1 MKLNGIKYYDIS
13 GNEVMNI
20 DSDTDL
26 AFATT
31 CKTRI
36 YAPCII
42 VNPGI
47 KIDAEIVD
55 KYAYINEKASIR
67 YVKKIGKYC
76 SIAPNVEIG
85 LPMHTV
91 DSISS
96 SNFFN
101 CGILW
106 DKIDPEY
113 DKYNFSS
120 SFNDRFL
127 DKNKKITI
135 GNDVW
140 IGAGAK
146 IMRGVNIGD
155 GAIIGAGAVVT
166 KDVEPYTLVGGVPAK
181 VIRKRFS
188 DDITER
194 LLKIK
199 WWDYSPELL
208 SNIDIANVTNELLDE
223 LEKRIKNGVEKDPE
237 PVCFEFD
244 PVGVTVTRY
253 EHNTSAVIYDTKI
266 HKIIAGGISGKPT
279 YNMFTKKLS
288 LRGWFLPGSVCY
300 NTVQVYSNGVF
311 TGNAELNK
319 SRPDVLKNFPDY
331 LDSRAGWEFSKVL
344 STVPGNIT
352 VKAFKNRTLLNETN
366 AQPDIVTPLSVVNSN
381 NIKASLNYLLF
392 PAKSEIAVICDEEY
406 KKEITN
412 MFSSVY
418 NVTDASQT
426 DQIVV
431 ATLDWKKKMNDPRYN
446 DKRVLPFWIYSVF
459 NGNMLNYVKLRT
471 TADYLG
477 ADVATLMAEIKRLF
491 SRKIMSSY
499 GNCQTMPIN
508 SMCCTS
514 KRLMSEYIVLS
525 ILPVQDI
532 RGDELKNGFTSGFL
546 SQIDYLIYQNVSEEN
561 KFSPMLAS
569 SVILKGLRPD
579 AKRVCIPNTYF
590 KGYYPQVTHNSRNP
604 HFKDPKLQNG
614 AFPYGDANII
624 AMVDK
629 MSPEEIAE
637 KLNSDDFYSKD
648 FVEKNAEDSI
658 NELKEREKKCDI
670 SISDVIEQNYR
681 KQLLFYS
688 QNHPNS
694 FLVEILLKRIF
705 AFTNDNYEDFD
716 PKKAYELS
724 GRQLPIYPSVKKAL
738 KLQFEYDKFKWW
750 NSLNEEPV
758 TLQQYVKDY
767 IWYCYTNYGKQQ

>member
-20 DSDTDL
+20 NSDTD
-26 AFATT
+26 FANAAT

-36 YAPCII
+36 NAPCVI
-42 VNPGI
+42 VTRGVRL
-47 KIDAEIVD
+47 DAEIVD
-55 KYAYINEKASIR
+55 KYAFINENASIR
-67 YVKKIGKYC
+67 YVKRIGKYC
-76 SIAPNVEIG
+76 SIGPNVAIG
-85 LPMHTV
+85 LPMHAV
-91 DSISS
+91 DGISS

-101 CGILW
+101 CPAIW
-106 DKIDPEY
+106 EDFDPQY
-113 DKYNFSS
+113 GNYNFSS
-120 SFNDRFL
+120 SFNNRFIE
-127 DKNKKITI
+127 KNKKITI

-155 GAIIGAGAVVT
+155 GAILGAGAVVT
-166 KDVEPYTLVGGVPAK
+166 KDVEPYTIVGGVPAK
-181 VIRKRFS
+181 VIRKRFPN
-188 DDITER
+188 DITER
-194 LLKIK
+194 LLKIR
-199 WWDYSPELL
+199 WWDYSPGLL
-208 SNIDIANVTNELLDE
+208 SNIDIAEVDNDLLDE
-223 LEKRIKNGVEKDPE
+223 LERRIANGAQKDPD

-244 PVGVTVTRY
+244 PVKKTVVRY
-253 EHNTSAVIYDTKI
+253 ENGTSTAIYDTGI
-266 HKIIAGGISGKPT
+266 HNIVTGGISGKPN

-288 LRGWFLPGSVCY
+288 LRGWYLPGGVCY
-300 NTVQVYSNGVF
+300 NTVQVYSDNAF
-311 TGNAELNK
+311 AGNAELNIL
-319 SRPDVLKNFPDY
+319 RPDVFKNFPDY
-331 LDSRAGWEFSKVL
+331 CDSRAGWEFSKII
-344 STVPGNIT
+344 STKPRKIT
-352 VKAFKNRTLLNETN
+352 VKVLKNKVALRETE
-366 AQPDIVTPLSVVNSN
+366 AQPEIITPLSVINRDNVRTSRS
-381 NIKASLNYLLF
+381 KLLF
-392 PAKSEIAVICDEEY
+392 PLQSEVAVIFDEEY
-406 KKEITN
+406 RKELTEI
-412 MFSSVY
+412 FASVY
-418 NVTDASQT
+418 KITDPNLT
-426 DQIVV
+426 DKIIV
-431 ATLDWKKKMNDPRYN
+431 ANLNWKKSMSDPRYSG
-446 DKRVLPFWIYSVF
+446 KRVLPFWIYSVF
-459 NGNMLNYVKLRT
+459 SNNMLDYNKLKK
-471 TADYLG
+471 TADFIG
-477 ADVATLMAEIKRLF
+477 TDIGGIIETIKRLF
-491 SRKIMSSY
+491 SRKIMISY
-499 GNCQTMPIN
+499 GNSLTMPIS

-514 KRLMSEYIVLS
+514 EQLMSEYIVLS
-525 ILPVQDI
+525 IPSVQDI
-532 RGDELKNGFTSGFL
+532 RGDELKNGFSDGFI
-546 SQIDYLIYQNVSEEN
+546 SQIDYLIYQNISEEN

-579 AKRVCIPNTYF
+579 AKRVCIPDIYF

-648 FVEKNAEDSI
+648 FVVKNAEDSI

-670 SISDVIEQNYR
+670 SISDVIEQNYQ

-688 QNHPNS
+688 QNHPNN

-705 AFTNDNYEDFD
+705 AFTNDNYEDFC
-716 PKKAYELS
+716 PQKAYELS

-738 KLQFEYDKFKWW
+738 NLQFEYDKFKWW